1 MNEMS
6 VTGNL
11 LVRGKSNKRRSKSK
25 GFALIGA
32 LLGTLAAVSPGSAAQ
47 SPQVRLDPDSIP
59 QFAQPLPGLDLG
71 AVVSSGPTGVGL
83 KVYVGAD
90 AIVGSTE
97 IHICEFDASVLPS
110 GTPGVTAKT
119 RSWGYIVGPSC
130 PAPGTPEYTQDSYI
144 GPVLVAVR
152 NLPSTLKFVNDLGNA
167 DSTGVLAYKYSVDQ
181 TIHWADPLDLHATA
195 HCYHLAEDG
204 HIPDPGSECAQ
215 NYAGPIP
222 AAVHLHGG
230 IIPPEL
236 DGGPDAWVASDG
248 RKGHGYYT
256 SAPAPPNG
264 FTYKYPNAQETAPL
278 IFHDHVLGNLR
289 LNLYAGIAAGYI
301 IEDNTLIP
309 TDATGVWGSTVLG
322 VAACD
327 PASNKCLPSNLPGTA
342 EIVPVIIQD
351 RIFDT
356 NGQLFWPADDAGGI
370 LSSPNPEHPYWAP
383 DFFGDVNVVNGK
395 AWPYLEVQPKR
406 YRFLF
411 INASHSRIYNLNLGV
426 PMWVIGTDGGY
437 VDTPIRVDNLLI
449 TSGER
454 YEVIIDFK
462 GLNEQNLILRN
473 TAEAPYPN
481 GTAPKPTTLGHV
493 MQFRVAA
500 ADAAD
505 TSFDPASGN
514 RIRGKEAQIVR
525 LVKPTKGKLAVK
537 KKNVAV
543 TRQLVFNDVDG
554 ASKTVTNPVTGEPG
568 TTYLGGRLEIL
579 MNNTKWSGESD
590 RTYGDFTP
598 ITLNGVTNN
607 YSEIVQ
613 EGNIEVWEFVNLTQV
628 SHAQHLHGVAF
639 QVLNRQ
645 DFNKGAYMAAYATA
659 FPGGAFIP
667 GFGPP
672 LDYRPSSASGKKYG
686 GNPDIK
692 PYLQGKVIPPR
703 PEESAWKD
711 TVITLPGQV
720 TRVAVRYT
728 PSDLPISAKAQDRY
742 FPFDSSGGNQNGF
755 VHHCHMTEHEDN
767 EMMRISLVTL
777 NPDAPAPASRLLKK
791 GIDY

>member
-1 MNEMS
+1 MS
-6 VTGNL
+6 CNDHFSA
-11 LVRGKSNKRRSKSK
+11 RGKRL
-25 GFALIGA
+25 GYALIVM
-32 LLGTLAAVSPGSAAQ
+32 LLAALATVLPASAAKT
-47 SPQVRLDPDSIP
+47 PQVPLDPDSIP
-59 QFAQPLPGLDLG
+59 QFAQPLPGLDLFG
-71 AVVSSGPTGVGL
+71 ATGVGI
-83 KVYVGAD
+83 KTYGGIGPVEV
-90 AIVGSTE
+90 
-97 IHICEFDASVLPS
+97 HICEFDASVLPS

-119 RSWGYIVGPSC
+119 RSWGYIVGTAC
-130 PAPGTPEYTQDSYI
+130 PAPGTPEYTQDSFI
-144 GPVLVAVR
+144 GPVLVAIR
-152 NLPSTLKFVNDLGNA
+152 NMGTQLKVVNDLPTA
-167 DSTGVLAYKYSVDQ
+167 ATTGVLAYKYSVDQ

-195 HCYHLAEDG
+195 DCYHLAEDG
-204 HIPDPGSECAQ
+204 HIPDPLSECAQ

-230 IIPPEL
+230 LVPPEL
-236 DGGPDAWVASDG
+236 DGGPDAWVTSDG
-248 RKGHGYYT
+248 RKGHAYYT
-256 SAPAPPNG
+256 SPSTDPIPSNG
-264 FTYKYPNAQETAPL
+264 FVYNYPNRQEAAPL
-278 IFHDHVLGNLR
+278 IWHDHGLGILR

-301 IEDNTLIP
+301 IEDPAIIP
-309 TDATGVWGSTVLG
+309 TNATGAWVSTV
-322 VAACD
+322 VAPLASCN
-327 PASNKCLPSNLPGTA
+327 PTSNKCLPTNLPGSA
-342 EIVPVIIQD
+342 EIIPVIIQD

-370 LSSPNPEHPYWAP
+370 RSSPNPEHPYWAP
-383 DFFGDVNVVNGK
+383 DFFGNVNVVNGK
-395 AWPYLEVQPKR
+395 AWPYFAVEPKR

-437 VDTPIRVDNLLI
+437 VDTPVKVDNLLI

-462 GLNEQNLILRN
+462 GLNGQNLILRN

-481 GTAPKPTTLGHV
+481 GTAPRPTTLGRV
-493 MQFRVAA
+493 MQFRVASA
-500 ADAAD
+500 ATAPDA
-505 TSFDPASGN
+505 SYDPAAGAPL
-514 RIRGKEAQIVR
+514 RGTQAKIVR
-525 LVKPTKGKLAVK
+525 LVQPTRGKLSVK
-537 KKNVAV
+537 NKNVAA
-543 TRQLVFNDVDG
+543 TRQLVFNDVNG
-554 ASKTVTNPVTGEPG
+554 ESKTVTNPVTGEPG
-568 TTYLGGRLEIL
+568 TTYPGGRLEIL

-607 YSEIVQ
+607 YSEIVR
-613 EGNIEVWEFVNLTQV
+613 EGSIEVWEFVNLTQV
-628 SHAQHLHGVAF
+628 SHAQHLHGIEF

-645 DFNKGAYMAAYATA
+645 DFNKGAYKAAYGTA

-672 LDYRPSSASGKKYG
+672 LDYRPSSASGKKFG
-686 GNPDIK
+686 GNPDVK
-692 PYLQGKVIPPR
+692 RFLQGKVIPPR
-703 PEESAWKD
+703 PEESGWKD
-711 TVITLPGQV
+711 TVITLPDQV

-728 PSDLPISAKAQDRY
+728 PTDLPINAKAQDRY

-777 NPDAPAPASRLLKK
+777 NPAAPAPASRLLQK